1 MNRGMRTG
9 VGGQRTE
16 TREKRARVERRDSR
30 LSERL
35 AGTRAGTVQRSAPS
49 SRRSLERA
57 RETGAT
63 DLCACAA

>member
-9 VGGQRTE
+9 VGEQRTE

-35 AGTRAGTVQRSAPS
+35 VGTGAGTVQRSAPS
-49 SRRSLERA
+49 SRRLLERA

-63 DLCACAA
+63 DLYACAA